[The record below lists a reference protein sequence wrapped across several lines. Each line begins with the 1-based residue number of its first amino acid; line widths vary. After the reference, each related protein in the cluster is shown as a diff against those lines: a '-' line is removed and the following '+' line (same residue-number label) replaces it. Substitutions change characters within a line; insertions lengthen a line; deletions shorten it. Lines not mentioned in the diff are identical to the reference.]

1 MRIMNSNQDR
11 FAGRASAKL
20 HAQQRSGEWSFGKT
34 RGCASPGGAQRLR
47 RRAANL
53 ARPAARRRV
62 EPWNTEGLPRA
73 RAHGRASA
81 AAHVFPEDHRHCA
94 AARTIHAGVPCEST
108 IAGVVMFRSRSEK
121 MDECRCTARANSCVR
136 PLAAV
141 HRGEYCRVP
150 KCGRRRAPAYSA
162 LVFGVQI
169 HGARQAA
176 RGSPSCG
183 AVPVRRMT
191 RRTRQFS
198 AMNSSE
204 RPHA

>member
-20 HAQQRSGEWSFGKT
+20 HAQQRSDECLSEK
-34 RGCASPGGAQRLR
+34 
-47 RRAANL
+47 RAA
-53 ARPAARRRV
+53 APRPAARRDCAAGRR
-62 EPWNTEGLPRA
+62 TSRGLPRA
-73 RAHGRASA
+73 AGWNLGTLKGCLGRAPTA
-81 AAHVFPEDHRHCA
+81 ALRQPRMFFRKTIATALPLVRFMQACHANRQSQVSSCSGL
-94 AARTIHAGVPCEST
+94 AARSGRV
-108 IAGVVMFRSRSEK
+108 
-121 MDECRCTARANSCVR
+121 RCTARANSCVR